1 MVRFRNNSYTFGS
14 EIEAHADL
22 LVNKTKLAKFI
33 KYGRQIQ
40 KKQSDESY
48 FYSVGIADMAQ
59 GDRWQF
65 DKVLMDTLWGRSPV
79 EDTDILEKE
88 NFYIY

>member
-1 MVRFRNNSYTFGS
+1 
-14 EIEAHADL
+14 
-22 LVNKTKLAKFI
+22 
-33 KYGRQIQ
+33 
-40 KKQSDESY
+40 
-48 FYSVGIADMAQ
+48 MAQ